1 MNGSGSWRPRVHSAA
16 VLRHDPTRRVDVLLL
31 PERVIVLH
39 GTGRAVLERCDGRHT
54 VAEIAATFTGD
65 VGVEQAQREITSFLE
80 RLRTEGCLR

>member
-1 MNGSGSWRPRVHSAA
+1 MNGSGPWRPRVHSAA

-39 GTGRAVLERCDGRHT
+39 GTGRAVLERCDGRRT
-54 VAEIAATFTGD
+54 VAEIAETFTAEAGA
-65 VGVEQAQREITSFLE
+65 GRAQREIASFLE